1 MACETVNDTRNKM
14 KGEKNRGN
22 NKRERHIHR
31 SVSIR
36 EHPRTDGGNEKHP
49 AEERCEKKEMKRKK
63 LALLSSAAVAFFG
76 FKRRTKCWLVG
87 LVGLIVGV
95 REREI
100 LPVGDAIASVCFV

>member
-1 MACETVNDTRNKM
+1 M
-14 KGEKNRGN
+14 
-22 NKRERHIHR
+22 
-31 SVSIR
+31 
-36 EHPRTDGGNEKHP
+36 
-49 AEERCEKKEMKRKK
+49 
-63 LALLSSAAVAFFG
+63 ALLSAAAVAFFG